1 MECGPQNCPIIDE
14 KAHRKERAKRLY
26 EQGFS
31 MEAIAALLGVT
42 HKTISLDLKEFVP
55 EVQTLARQSKRGRK
69 GEGRPKGQ
77 RPKPKPPQQQE
88 RNEKIVA
95 MSDQGMSSRDI
106 SNEVGVGERMVD
118 RVLEV
123 EGARREGPTQI
134 DRSELSLTAQQK
146 LDAAIRQ
153 HKQKLGASFYMRVE
167 QEVRKRIDE
176 IVLPHWKEKIEQAQK
191 LYEHRRG
198 AMSKETFNT
207 IRRALH
213 PDSRQSISDKK
224 LAEAFDTFMS
234 LEKFLLDEKDSPTEF
249 GDLPKTWAEWE
260 ASRVTKPRRKGS
272 NAVKVH

>member
-1 MECGPQNCPIIDE
+1 
-14 KAHRKERAKRLY
+14 
-26 EQGFS
+26 
-31 MEAIAALLGVT
+31 
-42 HKTISLDLKEFVP
+42 
-55 EVQTLARQSKRGRK
+55 
-69 GEGRPKGQ
+69 
-77 RPKPKPPQQQE
+77 
-88 RNEKIVA
+88 
-95 MSDQGMSSRDI
+95 MSDQGMSSHAIADA
-106 SNEVGVGERMVD
+106 VGVGERMVD

-123 EGARREGPTQI
+123 ESARREGPTQVE
-134 DRSELSLTAQQK
+134 RSDLSLTAQQK

-153 HKQKLGASFYMRVE
+153 HQAKLDAAFHNRVLD
-167 QEVRKRIDE
+167 EVKKRIDE
-176 IVLPHWKEKIEQAQK
+176 IVLPHWKKQIEEAQK
-191 LYEHRRG
+191 LYQHRRG

-272 NAVKVH
+272 NAVKV